1 MTTPITHPPTFSQWL
16 RRLRAQG
23 DLTQEALAELA
34 FCSVQAIRSFETGR
48 RRPSLEMAE
57 RLVDVLRVPDDQ
69 RAAFI
74 RLARAV
80 VATEVDES
88 EAAPTPPAA
97 ATPGQASLQPRPL
110 PSATTPL
117 IGREAEINL
126 LRQLLV
132 QEQCRLVTLVG
143 VGGMGKTRLAL
154 AVAATLAPHFVDGAA
169 FVPVAALGT
178 AAHLPSAIAN
188 ALQLTLGSGDP
199 GEQVLA
205 ALTNRHVLLLLDGFE
220 ELLHQDEERLEQD
233 AVAWVNRLLQ
243 QSPNVQ
249 LLVTSRERLRL
260 RSERPFELGGLALPT
275 LGMAAVTADAVM
287 LFLERAQQ
295 NTPDFR
301 LDSHNQAA
309 VTRICQ
315 LVDGI
320 PLGIELAA
328 AWVNVLS
335 AAEIAT
341 ELESNIDLLAR
352 ANRDATPRHRSMR
365 AAFDHSW
372 ALLNEDERETL
383 GRLAVFRGGCQR
395 EAAQMVAKASLPLLA
410 GLIDKSLVRRRQGE
424 RQARYELHEVVRQY
438 AAEKR
443 REATAGPS
451 HASQQGAGLAQDEV
465 WLAHYTYFY
474 KLAATARPHLYD
486 REQLQWLQI
495 LDEEYAN
502 LSAAL
507 DRALSTQDAVR
518 GLQLAIQLEE
528 YWYIRGHHRE
538 GLQRLL
544 DFLALGQATLAE
556 HDVAN
561 GYVAA
566 TILAIGG
573 GDYRAAHYYILS
585 CIDTV
590 HRLGD
595 QAVLAKVL
603 RYWGLI
609 ALHEGDYAAAEIH
622 ASEALQLAM
631 ALNNRSEA
639 ATTLTHLA
647 EIALIQRKYQRA
659 QELGEQAV
667 QMLRLIEDKNQL
679 AGALRRLAQVRI
691 QQGQWVAAQQEVRE
705 SLALNN
711 ELGDQRGTAASL
723 VMVAALPA
731 AQDAWSAVA
740 QLLGAATHLLTKAQS
755 SLLPADQLVY
765 DDLRRRATT
774 HLPTFAASYEAG
786 RVRMAQQASAPYDLA
801 WIDQLLAENG

>member
-1 MTTPITHPPTFSQWL
+1 MTHPPTFSQWL
-16 RRLRAQG
+16 RRLRTQG
-23 DLTQEALAELA
+23 DRTQEALAELA
-34 FCSVQAIRSFETGR
+34 FCSVQAIRAFETGR

-57 RLVDVLRVPDDQ
+57 RLADVLQVPDEQ
-69 RAAFI
+69 RPAFI

-80 VATEVDES
+80 VSTEADEN
-88 EAAPTPPAA
+88 EAAPTLPTA
-97 ATPGQASLQPRPL
+97 ATDRSPLQPHPL
-110 PSATTPL
+110 PSAMNPL
-117 IGREAEINL
+117 IGREAEINI

-132 QEQCRLVTLVG
+132 HERSRLVTLVG
-143 VGGMGKTRLAL
+143 VGGMGKTRLAVE
-154 AVAATLAPHFVDGAA
+154 VAATLAPHFADGVA
-169 FVPVAALGT
+169 FVPVAALRA
-178 AAHLPSAIAN
+178 AAHLPGAIAA
-188 ALQLTLGSGDP
+188 ALQLPLGSGDP
-199 GEQVLA
+199 GEQVLGTLA
-205 ALTNRHVLLLLDGFE
+205 NRHLLLLLDSFE
-220 ELLHQDEERLEQD
+220 ELLHQDEQRSDQD

-243 QSPNVQ
+243 QSPSVQ

-275 LGMAAVTADAVM
+275 VGVPTVMADAVM

-295 NTPDFR
+295 STSDFR
-301 LDSHNQAA
+301 LDSSNQAA
-309 VTRICQ
+309 VARICQ

-328 AWVNVLS
+328 AWVNVLGP
-335 AAEIAT
+335 AEIAS
-341 ELESNIDLLAR
+341 ELENNIDLLAR

-365 AAFDHSW
+365 AVFDHSW
-372 ALLNEDERETL
+372 ALLNDEERTVL

-395 EAAQMVAKASLPLLA
+395 EAAQTVAKASLPLLA
-410 GLIDKSLVRRRQGE
+410 GLIDKSLVRRRQTD

-443 REATAGPS
+443 RSASAG
-451 HASQQGAGLAQDEV
+451 QQNGEPPAPGLAQDEV

-486 REQLQWLQI
+486 REQLHWLQI
-495 LDEEYAN
+495 LDEEHAN
-502 LSAAL
+502 LRAAL
-507 DRALSTQDAVR
+507 DRALRTQDLTR

-544 DFLALGQATLAE
+544 DFLALAPATLAE
-556 HDVAN
+556 RDVAN

-566 TILAIGG
+566 TILAIAGG
-573 GDYRAAHYYILS
+573 NYCAAQNYIERS
-585 CIDTV
+585 MATIR
-590 HRLGD
+590 RLGD
-595 QAVLAKVL
+595 QAVLSKVL
-603 RYWGLI
+603 RYWGLLAI
-609 ALHEGDYAAAEIH
+609 HEGDYAAAEAH

-631 ALNNRSEA
+631 ALNNRSET

-647 EIALIQRKYQRA
+647 EIALIQQNYQRA

-667 QMLRLIEDKNQL
+667 QILRRIEDKNQL

-691 QQGQWVAAQQEVRE
+691 QQGQWGAARQEARE

-711 ELGDQRGTAASL
+711 ELADQRGTAASL
-723 VMVAALPA
+723 IMVAALPA
-731 AQDAWSAVA
+731 AQAAWTAVA
-740 QLLGAATHLLTKAQS
+740 QLLGAATHLLTQAQA

-765 DDLRRRATT
+765 DALRQRATT

-786 RVRMAQQASAPYDLA
+786 WALMAQQTSAPYDLT
-801 WIDQLLAENG
+801 WIDPLV